1 MTGERDPLS
10 PDGVLAS
17 ADVGTP
23 FVLEGKGSGAAALAV
38 LDFPLVLAEVAGLAA
53 GALGAESILRRLPS
67 ADVGWIAAE
76 LATVAEL
83 ARLARENRGLV
94 AEAVP
99 DLTAPLGRLRV
110 SGSVLEG
117 SELLA
122 ILRTLRA
129 TRLVVGELKRVAPD
143 APRAALFECPA
154 PDRSLE
160 RRLEIALDDDGDLR
174 DSASPALAA
183 ARADVRAARD
193 QLVRRLEQMLH
204 GVAGDGTV
212 TLRNGR
218 YVIPVARELRGRPD
232 GIVHGESAS
241 GATLFIEP
249 SAAIPLGNALR
260 EAEAR
265 EDREVLRVYRD
276 LTELVRPE
284 RETIAG
290 SHAMCV
296 RVDDAA
302 ARARYAAARDGELPA
317 VAAAPAPLRIVNG
330 RHPLLLR
337 ARTAGPMGTGAAA
350 EPASPVVPFDLEL
363 EAGARTL
370 LISGPNTGGKSVLL
384 KAVGLAC
391 VLAQSGIIPPVGKG
405 TTLPV
410 FGRLFADIG
419 DRQSIAESLSTF
431 SAHVAILRDIL
442 DQADDATLVLLDEIG
457 SGTDPAEGAA
467 LAAATLLSLTRR
479 GTLTLATTHLGAL
492 KQLATEVPGIVNG
505 SLQFDAATL
514 TPSYRFEKGV
524 PGRSYGLAIAKRLG
538 LPADVLS
545 EAEAQVPVAERN
557 LDALLASVEERG
569 RANLR
574 KESQLSAGLAET
586 EALRTRLE
594 HEASLLEARESALK
608 RRERDAEKAA
618 RAQARS
624 HLLEARALVE
634 QAIQRAQAPA
644 EGAAKDARRLLEEA
658 AAIETDALRRL
669 EADSRPSPQQSPAL
683 APGQRVR
690 LDSGSTG
697 EVLELRSDREVVVR
711 IGSMRV
717 VTEVA
722 TLTPLPGRGEPST
735 RRAAEPS
742 TRRAAEP
749 STEGAGAPP
758 LEIDL
763 RGLTG
768 DEAEQSVLS
777 AIDAAVLAEHPY
789 LRIIHGK
796 GTGVVRERVQKV
808 VARDR
813 RVRSHAFAPANQGGT
828 GVTVLEFEG

>member
-1 MTGERDPLS
+1 MTGERDLLS

-23 FVLEGKGSGAAALAV
+23 FVLAGRGSGAAALAV
-38 LDFPLVLAEVAGLAA
+38 LDFPVVLEEVAGLAA
-53 GALGAESILRRLPS
+53 GPLGTQAILRRLPS
-67 ADVGWIAAE
+67 VDVAWIGAE

-83 ARLARENRGLV
+83 ARLAREKRGLV

-99 DLTAPLGRLRV
+99 DLTASLGRLRV

-117 SELLA
+117 SELVA
-122 ILRTLRA
+122 MLRTLRA
-129 TRLVVGELKRVAPD
+129 ARLVVGELRRVAPD
-143 APRAALFECPA
+143 APRVARFERPL

-160 RRLEIALDDDGDLR
+160 RRLELALDDDGELR

-212 TLRNGR
+212 TVRNGR
-218 YVIPVARELRGRPD
+218 YVIPVARDLRGRPD

-265 EDREVLRVYRD
+265 EEREVLRVYRD

-284 RETIAG
+284 RETIAE

-302 ARARYAAARDGELPA
+302 ARGRYATARDGELPE

-330 RHPLLLR
+330 RHPLLLQAR
-337 ARTAGPMGTGAAA
+337 AEQPGSGAGAGPPSA
-350 EPASPVVPFDLEL
+350 VVPFDLEL
-363 EAGARTL
+363 EAGERTL

-391 VLAQSGIIPPVGKG
+391 ALAQSGIIPPVGKG

-410 FGRLFADIG
+410 FRRLFADIG

-538 LPADVLS
+538 LPAEVLS

-574 KESQLSAGLAET
+574 KESELSAGLAET
-586 EALRTRLE
+586 ESLRARLE
-594 HEASLLEARESALK
+594 HEASQLEARESTLK

-669 EADSRPSPQQSPAL
+669 DADSRPSPKQAPAL
-683 APGQRVR
+683 EPGQRVR

-697 EVLELRSDREVVVR
+697 EVLELRSEREAVVR

-717 VTEVA
+717 VTETA
-722 TLTPLPGRGEPST
+722 TLTPLPGRAEPPS

-742 TRRAAEP
+742 AP
-749 STEGAGAPP
+749 PGGAPP

-768 DEAEQSVLS
+768 DEAEQTVLS